1 MRLYYTPGACSLAD
15 HIVLEWVGAPYETV
29 RLTHAELKSP
39 EYLAI
44 NAGGTVPLLVDGDF
58 FLTEN
63 AAILTYVADLYH
75 KARLVGDG
83 TPRGRAEVMR
93 WLGFL
98 NSELHPAFKL
108 IYLPLRFLP
117 DEVVAGEFIEASRV
131 RVREFLA
138 RLDARFEG
146 RDWLAGER
154 SVADP
159 YLYVMLRWAI
169 RLEIGLYGFE
179 NLVRFAERM
188 YQDAGVRAAIIAE
201 EDGLS
206 EWRPQFVPVAE
217 STPKSDYRKVS

>member
-1 MRLYYTPGACSLAD
+1 MKLYYSPGACSLAD
-15 HIVLEWVGAPYETV
+15 HIVLEWVGASYETV
-29 RLTHAELKSP
+29 RLSRASLKAP

-44 NAGGTVPLLVDGDF
+44 NEGGTVPLLVDGDF

-63 AAILTYVADLYH
+63 AAILTYVADLYP
-75 KARLVGDG
+75 KAQLVGDG

-108 IYLPLRFLP
+108 IYLPVQFQP
-117 DEVVAGEFIEASRV
+117 DEAVAVAIIEASRI

-138 RLDARFEG
+138 RLDARLEG
-146 RDWLAGER
+146 RDWLTGER
-154 SVADP
+154 SIADP

-169 RLEIGLYGFE
+169 RLEIGLYGFT

-188 YQDAGVRAAIIAE
+188 YQDSGVRAAITAE

-206 EWRPQFVPVAE
+206 QSRSQFFPAAENTSVP
-217 STPKSDYRKVS
+217 DYRKVS